1 MVQAVSE
8 VSQLID
14 KSKNE
19 YYYRLWKRLNDPS
32 TSAKSYWTILKT
44 FYNKRKIPLILPLLV
59 NNIFVID
66 FKEKANLFNQFF
78 CKQCTPV
85 ANDSTLPTSLE
96 TPNETLSSIEIIA
109 SDTRKIIK
117 ALKVNKAHGHDEIFI
132 RMLKLC
138 ESAITEPLYLI
149 FKNCLNSN
157 TFSDVWKKANVIPV
171 HKKGDK
177 QLLKNYRSV
186 SLLPNCGNI
195 FEKLLFNA
203 LYSFIEDQKLLN
215 RCQSGFKKNDSCINQ
230 LVSII
235 HEIYSAFNCNPSL
248 EVLVVFLDL
257 SKAFDKVWHD
267 GLIYK
272 LKSLGISGSLLKLIQ
287 NYLDNRFQ
295 RVLLNG
301 QTSEW
306 KPVNAGV
313 PQGSILGPLFFLV
326 YINDICSNLS
336 TNVKL
341 FADDTSLFSIVN
353 DANKSFQNLSNDLC
367 VISNWSYQ

>member
-1 MVQAVSE
+1 
-8 VSQLID
+8 
-14 KSKNE
+14 
-19 YYYRLWKRLNDPS
+19 
-32 TSAKSYWTILKT
+32 
-44 FYNKRKIPLILPLLV
+44 
-59 NNIFVID
+59 
-66 FKEKANLFNQFF
+66 
-78 CKQCTPV
+78 
-85 ANDSTLPTSLE
+85 
-96 TPNETLSSIEIIA
+96 
-109 SDTRKIIK
+109 
-117 ALKVNKAHGHDEIFI
+117 
-132 RMLKLC
+132 MLKLC
-138 ESAITEPLYLI
+138 ESVITEPLYLI

-157 TFSDVWKKANVIPV
+157 TFPDVWKKANVIPV

-186 SLLPNCGNI
+186 SLLPNCGKI

-203 LYSFIEDQKLLN
+203 LYSFFEDHKLLN
-215 RCQSGFKKNDSCINQ
+215 PCQSGFKKYDSCINQ

-248 EVLVVFLDL
+248 EVLGVFLDL

-287 NYLDNRFQ
+287 NHLDNRFQ

-313 PQGSILGPLFFLV
+313 SQGSILGPLFFLV

-341 FADDTSLFSIVN
+341 FVPLKHNYIRN
-353 DANKSFQNLSNDLC
+353 
-367 VISNWSYQ
+367 